1 MKVVT
6 VTKLFKRYRKEL
18 KKIRQ
23 TSITIITVHY
33 PFKTPS
39 LVNYETVNKTIHE
52 PFDLADGT
60 L

>member
-18 KKIRQ
+18 KSKTDIYNHYHCSL
-23 TSITIITVHY
+23 SIQN
-33 PFKTPS
+33 PS

>member
-18 KKIRQ
+18 KSKTDIYN
-23 TSITIITVHY
+23 HY
-33 PFKTPS
+33 HCKPPS